1 MLRVG
6 IYQKTTSLMG
16 GSMRMAYW
24 RRSTRVVEEDIIS
37 FNVKEGVLMC
47 EKTYILDLVIK

>member
-1 MLRVG
+1 
-6 IYQKTTSLMG
+6 MG

-24 RRSTRVVEEDIIS
+24 RSTRVVEEDIIT